1 MDIPMHE
8 QHHDHTDDSSDILN
22 PRRAMLAGLGGL
34 AAGAFLASTANAGP
48 LTPPPGPIASTPG
61 PEPRIAVNAQN
72 TPGDADSLFRITQPG
87 SYYLAGNVT
96 GVVGKHGIEID
107 ASGVTLDLNGFLL
120 NGVPGSLDGVSV
132 RSFDGQGVAIRNGSV
147 QNWGDCGIEFE
158 YLGGHPSTGV
168 ITDIDASRNARI
180 GIYTQASSR
189 IERCTANEN
198 GDDGIRVLSNS
209 TITACNASLNGG
221 DGFSTN
227 TGCVVTGST
236 ASNNA
241 GRGFSLGLG
250 NTIQSCTANANSIG
264 FSSQGGS
271 YDNCTAYDNSS
282 HGFNLFAG
290 NTVKGCSAYRNI
302 GNGMLA
308 TGANSIIDC
317 IANSN
322 ILDGIRVTTN
332 ALVRGNI
339 CNGNGSG
346 PEGGA
351 GIYATSTDNRIED
364 NTCTD
369 NDRGIKIGTGGNFIA
384 RNTCS
389 GSLVVNWDV
398 AAGNAC
404 LIISA
409 STNPGAV
416 YGNSGGASPGSTNPN
431 ANYTY

>member
-1 MDIPMHE
+1 VKR
-8 QHHDHTDDSSDILN
+8 HT
-22 PRRAMLAGLGGL
+22 AAVCLAVL
-34 AAGAFLASTANAGP
+34 AASSPRLSAGP
-48 LTPPPGPIASTPG
+48 LTPPPGPIAPTMKTLAEA
-61 PEPRIAVNAQN
+61 EPRIAVNADN

-87 SYYLAGNVT
+87 SYYLTGNIT
-96 GVVGKHGIEID
+96 GVAGKHGIEIA
-107 ASGVTLDLNGFLL
+107 ASGVTLDLSGFLL

-132 RSFDGQGVAIRNGSV
+132 RSFDGQGVTIRNGSV

-158 YLGGHPSTGV
+158 DLAGNPSTGV
-168 ITDIDASRNARI
+168 VTDIDASRNARI
-180 GIYTQASSR
+180 GIHTRASSR

-198 GDDGIRVLSNS
+198 GDDGISVLSNS
-209 TITACNASLNGG
+209 TIAACNAGLNGD
-221 DGFSTN
+221 DGFATN
-227 TGCVVTGST
+227 SACVVTGST
-236 ASNNA
+236 ASNNT

-282 HGFNLFAG
+282 HGFNLFVG
-290 NTVKGCSAYRNI
+290 NTVKGCSAYRNA
-302 GNGMLA
+302 GTGFLA

-317 IANSN
+317 IASSN
-322 ILDGIRVTTN
+322 DLDGIRVTAN
-332 ALVRGNI
+332 ALVRGNT
-339 CNGNGSG
+339 CNANGNGAG
-346 PEGGA
+346 DGA
-351 GIYATSTDNRIED
+351 GIYASSTDNRIED

-369 NDRGIKIGTGGNFIA
+369 NDRGFNIDAGGNFIA

-389 GSLVVNWDV
+389 GNLVVNWDV

-416 YGNSGGASPGSTNPN
+416 FGNSGGASPGSTNPN

>member
-1 MDIPMHE
+1 M
-8 QHHDHTDDSSDILN
+8 N
-22 PRRAMLAGLGGL
+22 RRTAAACLAVL
-34 AAGAFLASTANAGP
+34 AASGPWLSAGP
-48 LTPPPGPIASTPG
+48 LTPPPGPIAPTMKTLAEA
-61 PEPRIAVNAQN
+61 EPRIVVNADN

-87 SYYLAGNVT
+87 SYYLAGNIT
-96 GVVGKHGIEID
+96 GVAGKHGIEID
-107 ASGVTLDLNGFLL
+107 ASGVTLDLSGFLL

-132 RSFDGQGVAIRNGSV
+132 GSFDGKGVTIRNGSI

-158 YLGGHPSTGV
+158 ELAGQSSAGV
-168 ITDIDASRNARI
+168 VTDIDASRNARI
-180 GIYTQASSR
+180 GIHTRASAR

-198 GDDGIRVLSNS
+198 GNDGISVLSNS
-209 TITACNASLNGG
+209 TIAACNAGLNGD

-227 TGCVVTGST
+227 SGCAVTGST

-241 GRGFSLGLG
+241 GRGFNLGLG
-250 NTIQSCTANANSIG
+250 NTVQSCAANNNSIG
-264 FSSQGGS
+264 FSSQGSS

-282 HGFNLFAG
+282 HGFNLFPG
-290 NTVKGCSAYRNI
+290 NTVKGCSAYRNV
-302 GNGMLA
+302 GNGFLA

-317 IANSN
+317 NSSSN

-339 CNGNGSG
+339 CNANGSG

-351 GIYATSTDNRIED
+351 GIYASSTDNRIED

-369 NDRGIKIGTGGNFIA
+369 NDRGFIINTGGNFIA

-389 GSLVVNWDV
+389 GSIVVNWDV

-416 YGNSGGASPGSTNPN
+416 FGNSGGASPGSTNPN